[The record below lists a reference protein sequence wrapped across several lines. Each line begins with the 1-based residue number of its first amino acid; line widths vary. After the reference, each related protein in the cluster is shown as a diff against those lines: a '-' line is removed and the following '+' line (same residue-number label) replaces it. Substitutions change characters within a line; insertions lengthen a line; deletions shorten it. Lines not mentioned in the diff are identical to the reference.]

1 MVVISTSFTVPCSI
15 DRAALAIQDTI
26 DQFGWP
32 VLEVSTSLI
41 VAQGPGINFSQFYNF
56 PIVSSKLAEEGD
68 QTKIDVSVTVVG
80 PMLGF
85 KKHLT
90 GIMGRFTNSVSLRV
104 QTESIAINPTVAL
117 GQGQGTDSSSQ
128 VPAAGQTRAQQLKDL
143 KELLDAGVLSDEE
156 FAAEKARVLNSEE
169 VSGHAPSEPEID
181 PRVEL
186 IEALELTLQKF
197 HLPASEPP
205 TLANTH
211 IGVPAHNGRREGW
224 YGHLIDSAGL
234 NWWTGTAWATD
245 WDWVTVFQGVP
256 ADNGHKEGWYADLD
270 GSGSRWWDGDHW
282 SESPIEPPTADT
294 GAPSPLALMNEVL
307 GRSPFAPS
315 VSDSDNA
322 DEAAAED
329 PPPVGPSAIGV
340 NGPLE
345 ADSQ

>member
-1 MVVISTSFTVPCSI
+1 MSVYDELAKLADLR
-15 DRAALAIQDTI
+15 DRGALTNEEFEREKAT
-26 DQFGWP
+26 
-32 VLEVSTSLI
+32 LLAEVSS
-41 VAQGPGINFSQFYNF
+41 
-56 PIVSSKLAEEGD
+56 
-68 QTKIDVSVTVVG
+68 
-80 PMLGF
+80 
-85 KKHLT
+85 
-90 GIMGRFTNSVSLRV
+90 
-104 QTESIAINPTVAL
+104 
-117 GQGQGTDSSSQ
+117 
-128 VPAAGQTRAQQLKDL
+128 
-143 KELLDAGVLSDEE
+143 
-156 FAAEKARVLNSEE
+156 
-169 VSGHAPSEPEID
+169 HAPSEAEID

-211 IGVPAHNGRREGW
+211 IGVPADNGHREGW
-224 YGHLIDSAGL
+224 YGRLIDSGGL
-234 NWWTGTAWATD
+234 NGWTGTAWATD
-245 WDWVTVFQGVP
+245 WDWVTVCQGVP